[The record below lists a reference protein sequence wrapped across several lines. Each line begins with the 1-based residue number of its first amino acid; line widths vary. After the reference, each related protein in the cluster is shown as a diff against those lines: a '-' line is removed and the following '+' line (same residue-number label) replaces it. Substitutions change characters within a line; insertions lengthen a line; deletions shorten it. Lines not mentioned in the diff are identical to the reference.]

1 MNESEET
8 LAPTFSWKEALD
20 LASHQEGD
28 DEWFSQDGG
37 SFGWKATLVMGKIQ
51 RAWRNEFV
59 SKMDTL
65 EVDCSPL
72 VKEKDVTRVP
82 ISSCSKCNFIID
94 VEDFIK
100 AKSAG
105 IIYDGSSLDQLQ
117 KKLIKLDTK
126 CPRCQEGVFD
136 SVVLGVEEVM
146 VVLGGTTVSS
156 LARDPNRVE
165 DLETYKA
172 PGAQSKTFDTPALP
186 PSSIQTTEA
195 ASSPTTTPTLEV
207 SEKDKEEIE
216 TLETE
221 TQETE
226 TQETETG
233 ETETQET
240 EKTQERETPA
250 HSWLCSSWSRKLRS
264 LPLDVNGYTQVGKVY
279 ASQIGKL
286 TSPLHFLLRPNIP
299 TEMCTVYNL
308 VEEKKQFSE
317 IQERLQN
324 NRVRFVTEH
333 NQYVGATGS
342 TWSALKSSAHLMGRF
357 PFPTTFIST
366 LLEVENFLSSLLKV
380 AENKKGV
387 MPFVWRQL
395 LTCETLHL
403 ITPGA
408 LQSNGLCEEGVVAW
422 NLETNPKYIEAGEAI
437 SLVQVV
443 GYYPKAVSGAKGGK
457 NASSLVIR
465 AHVETILFVMMMY
478 QSTFLN
484 TF

>member
-59 SKMDTL
+59 SKLDTL

-100 AKSAG
+100 TKSAG
-105 IIYDGSSLDQLQ
+105 VIYDGSSLDQLQ

-136 SVVLGVEEVM
+136 NVVLGVEEVM

-172 PGAQSKTFDTPALP
+172 PGAQSRTFDPPALP
-186 PSSIQTTEA
+186 SSSTQGIEA
-195 ASSPTTTPTLEV
+195 ISSPTTIPTLEV
-207 SEKDKEEIE
+207 SEKDKE
-216 TLETE
+216 
-221 TQETE
+221 
-226 TQETETG
+226 

-286 TSPLHFLLRPNIP
+286 TSPLHFLLRLNIP

-408 LQSNGLCEEGVVAW
+408 LQSNGLCEEGIVAW